1 MSTKNCATDN
11 EKRKNTVECE
21 SLENPLIR
29 IILKVSRL
37 SPSNEIAI
45 RKECNPYSRGQS
57 LTLAAARVVVERRLM
72 CQKGRSGNAFRTLKP
87 VVGRDGRDE
96 RSQVHRAYLGQ
107 VAARKSVAK

>member
-45 RKECNPYSRGQS
+45 RKECNPNSRGQS
-57 LTLAAARVVVERRLM
+57 LTLAAARVVVTRTETNVSER
-72 CQKGRSGNAFRTLKP
+72 T
-87 VVGRDGRDE
+87 E
-96 RSQVHRAYLGQ
+96 RKRVSHPETGGWT
-107 VAARKSVAK
+107 